1 MDGEGALPIEVLNG
15 RPGYINFLDAFNSW
29 QLVKELSEATGL
41 PAATSFKHVS
51 PTSAAVAIP
60 MSEELKKA
68 SFVDDIEGIDDSALA
83 TAYGRARGTDRMS
96 SFGDWVALSDTCDEV
111 TARILKREVS
121 DGIIAPAYTPEALEI
136 LSSKKNGAYNVV
148 KIDKDYIPNYAG
160 MIRKLGLNCKP
171 TSLVIDGG
179 NVVKWDDAVIMTDKV
194 LKENPGYD
202 EYGLRF
208 RLEELFETDVVFIP
222 WDRYEMF
229 GHADGMVRFI
239 DRRTV
244 LLNNYIDF
252 DRSLRERILRAL
264 DGHFEVKELQY
275 DTPRCSKYSWAYL
288 NFLQVAGHIFVPG
301 LGIEE
306 DYMALEQIKQFY
318 PDHRVLLVP
327 DCLELVRD
335 GGALNCVTWTICE
348 DVQIEK

>member
-1 MDGEGALPIEVLNG
+1 MICDYQTNKVYLAEGIKGYPKVAENLLYALYKEGIETE
-15 RPGYINFLDAFNSW
+15 Y
-29 QLVKELSEATGL
+29 L
-41 PAATSFKHVS
+41 PHSKSKKHVWARDYM
-51 PTSAAVAIP
+51 PIQL
-60 MSEELKKA
+60 EEGRFLKY
-68 SFVDDIEGIDDSALA
+68 VYRPD
-83 TAYGRARGTDRMS
+83 Y
-96 SFGDWVALSDTCDEV
+96 
-111 TARILKREVS
+111 LK
-121 DGIIAPAYTPEALEI
+121 
-136 LSSKKNGAYNVV
+136 N
-148 KIDKDYIPNYAG
+148 DKDYIPNYAG

-275 DTPRCSKYSWAYL
+275 DTPRCSNYSWAYL
-288 NFLQVAGHIFVPG
+288 NFLQVAGRIFVPG
-301 LGIEE
+301 LGIAE
-306 DYMALEQIKQFY
+306 DQLAVQQIQRFY
-318 PDHRVLLVP
+318 PEHKVMLVP

>member
-1 MDGEGALPIEVLNG
+1 MICNYQTNKVYLAEGIKGYPKVAENLLYALYKEGIETE
-15 RPGYINFLDAFNSW
+15 Y
-29 QLVKELSEATGL
+29 L
-41 PAATSFKHVS
+41 PHSKSKKHVWARDYM
-51 PTSAAVAIP
+51 PIQL
-60 MSEELKKA
+60 EEGRFLKY
-68 SFVDDIEGIDDSALA
+68 VYRPD
-83 TAYGRARGTDRMS
+83 Y
-96 SFGDWVALSDTCDEV
+96 
-111 TARILKREVS
+111 LK
-121 DGIIAPAYTPEALEI
+121 
-136 LSSKKNGAYNVV
+136 N
-148 KIDKDYIPNYAG
+148 DKDYIPNYAG

>member
-1 MDGEGALPIEVLNG
+1 MICDYQTNKVFLAEGIKGYPKVAENLLYALYKEGIETE
-15 RPGYINFLDAFNSW
+15 Y
-29 QLVKELSEATGL
+29 L
-41 PAATSFKHVS
+41 PHSKSKKHVWARDYM
-51 PTSAAVAIP
+51 PIQL
-60 MSEELKKA
+60 EEGRFLKY
-68 SFVDDIEGIDDSALA
+68 VYRPD
-83 TAYGRARGTDRMS
+83 Y
-96 SFGDWVALSDTCDEV
+96 
-111 TARILKREVS
+111 LK
-121 DGIIAPAYTPEALEI
+121 
-136 LSSKKNGAYNVV
+136 N
-148 KIDKDYIPNYAG
+148 DKDYIPNYAG

-194 LKENPGYD
+194 LIENPGYD

-244 LLNNYIDF
+244 LLNNYVDF
-252 DRSLRERILRAL
+252 DPELRTRLLERLKWEGYRV
-264 DGHFEVKELQY
+264 EELHY
-275 DTPRCSKYSWAYL
+275 DKPRCSKNSWAYL
-288 NFLQVAGHIFVPG
+288 NFLQVKNRIFVPG

-306 DYMALEQIKQFY
+306 DWMAVEQLKEYY
-318 PDHRVLLVP
+318 PDHRVILIP

-335 GGALNCVTWTICE
+335 GGALNCVTWNIYSIEE
-348 DVQIEK
+348 DEQRADTDSERLPE

>member
-1 MDGEGALPIEVLNG
+1 MICDYQTNKVYLAEGIKGYPKVAENLLYALYKEGIETE
-15 RPGYINFLDAFNSW
+15 Y
-29 QLVKELSEATGL
+29 L
-41 PAATSFKHVS
+41 PHSKSKKHVWARDYM
-51 PTSAAVAIP
+51 PIQL
-60 MSEELKKA
+60 EEGRFLKY
-68 SFVDDIEGIDDSALA
+68 VYRPD
-83 TAYGRARGTDRMS
+83 Y
-96 SFGDWVALSDTCDEV
+96 
-111 TARILKREVS
+111 LK
-121 DGIIAPAYTPEALEI
+121 
-136 LSSKKNGAYNVV
+136 N
-148 KIDKDYIPNYAG
+148 DKDYIPNYAG

-244 LLNNYIDF
+244 LLNNYLDF
-252 DRSLRERILRAL
+252 DRSLRERIIRAL

-288 NFLQVAGHIFVPG
+288 NFLQVAGRIFVPG
-301 LGIEE
+301 LGIAE
-306 DYMALEQIKQFY
+306 DRLAVQQIQRFY
-318 PDHRVLLVP
+318 PEHKVMLVP

>member
-1 MDGEGALPIEVLNG
+1 MICDYQTNKVYLAEGIKGYPKVAENLLYALYKEGIETE
-15 RPGYINFLDAFNSW
+15 Y
-29 QLVKELSEATGL
+29 L
-41 PAATSFKHVS
+41 PHSKSKKHVWVRDYM
-51 PTSAAVAIP
+51 PIQL
-60 MSEELKKA
+60 EEGRFLKY
-68 SFVDDIEGIDDSALA
+68 VYRPD
-83 TAYGRARGTDRMS
+83 Y
-96 SFGDWVALSDTCDEV
+96 
-111 TARILKREVS
+111 LK
-121 DGIIAPAYTPEALEI
+121 
-136 LSSKKNGAYNVV
+136 NN
-148 KIDKDYIPNYAG
+148 KDYIPNYAG

-244 LLNNYIDF
+244 LLNNYSDF
-252 DRSLRERILRAL
+252 DRSLRERIIRAL

-275 DTPRCSKYSWAYL
+275 DTPRCSNYSWAYL
-288 NFLQVAGHIFVPG
+288 NFLQVAGRIFVPG
-301 LGIEE
+301 LGIAE
-306 DYMALEQIKQFY
+306 DRLAVQQIQRFY
-318 PDHRVLLVP
+318 PEHKVMLVP
-327 DCLELVRD
+327 DCLELV
-335 GGALNCVTWTICE
+335 A
-348 DVQIEK
+348 

>member
-1 MDGEGALPIEVLNG
+1 MICDYQMNKVYLAEGIKGYPKVAENLLYALYKEGIETE
-15 RPGYINFLDAFNSW
+15 Y
-29 QLVKELSEATGL
+29 L
-41 PAATSFKHVS
+41 PHSKSKKHVWARDYM
-51 PTSAAVAIP
+51 PIQL
-60 MSEELKKA
+60 EEGRFLKY
-68 SFVDDIEGIDDSALA
+68 VYRPD
-83 TAYGRARGTDRMS
+83 Y
-96 SFGDWVALSDTCDEV
+96 
-111 TARILKREVS
+111 LK
-121 DGIIAPAYTPEALEI
+121 
-136 LSSKKNGAYNVV
+136 N
-148 KIDKDYIPNYAG
+148 DKDYIPNYAG

-171 TSLVIDGG
+171 TTLVIDGG

-194 LKENPGYD
+194 LIENPGYD

-244 LLNNYIDF
+244 LLNNYLDF
-252 DRSLRERILRAL
+252 DRSLRERIIRAL

-288 NFLQVAGHIFVPG
+288 NFLQVAGRIFVPG
-301 LGIEE
+301 LGIAE
-306 DYMALEQIKQFY
+306 DRLAVQQIQRFY
-318 PDHRVLLVP
+318 PEHKVMLVP
-327 DCLELVRD
+327 DCLELARD

>member
-1 MDGEGALPIEVLNG
+1 MICDYQTNKVYLAEGIKGYPKVAENLLYALYKEGIETE
-15 RPGYINFLDAFNSW
+15 Y
-29 QLVKELSEATGL
+29 L
-41 PAATSFKHVS
+41 PHSKSKKHVWARDYM
-51 PTSAAVAIP
+51 PIQL
-60 MSEELKKA
+60 EEGRFLKY
-68 SFVDDIEGIDDSALA
+68 VYRPD
-83 TAYGRARGTDRMS
+83 Y
-96 SFGDWVALSDTCDEV
+96 
-111 TARILKREVS
+111 LK
-121 DGIIAPAYTPEALEI
+121 
-136 LSSKKNGAYNVV
+136 N
-148 KIDKDYIPNYAG
+148 DKDYIPNYAG

-244 LLNNYIDF
+244 LLNNYLDF
-252 DRSLRERILRAL
+252 DRSLRERIIRAL

-275 DTPRCSKYSWAYL
+275 DTPRCSNYSWAYL
-288 NFLQVAGHIFVPG
+288 NFLQVAGRIFVPG
-301 LGIEE
+301 LGIAE
-306 DYMALEQIKQFY
+306 DQLAVQQIQRFY
-318 PDHRVLLVP
+318 PEHKVMLVP

>member
-1 MDGEGALPIEVLNG
+1 MICDYQTNKVYLA
-15 RPGYINFLDAFNSW
+15 
-29 QLVKELSEATGL
+29 
-41 PAATSFKHVS
+41 
-51 PTSAAVAIP
+51 
-60 MSEELKKA
+60 
-68 SFVDDIEGIDDSALA
+68 EGIKG
-83 TAYGRARGTDRMS
+83 YPK
-96 SFGDWVALSDTCDEV
+96 VAENLLYAQYKE
-111 TARILKREVS
+111 
-121 DGIIAPAYTPEALEI
+121 GIETEYLPH
-136 LSSKKNGAYNVV
+136 SKSKKDVWARDYMPIQLEEGRFLKYVYRPDYLKN
-148 KIDKDYIPNYAG
+148 DKDYIPNYAG

-244 LLNNYIDF
+244 LLNNYSDF
-252 DRSLRERILRAL
+252 DRSLRERIIRAL

-275 DTPRCSKYSWAYL
+275 DTPRCSNYSWAYL
-288 NFLQVAGHIFVPG
+288 NFLQVAGRIFVPG
-301 LGIEE
+301 LGIAE
-306 DYMALEQIKQFY
+306 DQLAVQQIQRFY
-318 PDHRVLLVP
+318 PEHKVMLVP

>member
-1 MDGEGALPIEVLNG
+1 MICDYQTNKVYLAEGIKGYPKVAENLMNAL
-15 RPGYINFLDAFNSW
+15 Y
-29 QLVKELSEATGL
+29 K
-41 PAATSFKHVS
+41 
-51 PTSAAVAIP
+51 
-60 MSEELKKA
+60 
-68 SFVDDIEGIDDSALA
+68 EGIDTEFLPYSKSMKHVWARD
-83 TAYGRARGTDRMS
+83 YMPIQIEEGRFVKYVYRPDY
-96 SFGDWVALSDTCDEV
+96 
-111 TARILKREVS
+111 LK
-121 DGIIAPAYTPEALEI
+121 
-136 LSSKKNGAYNVV
+136 N
-148 KIDKDYIPNYAG
+148 DKDYIPNDAG

-244 LLNNYIDF
+244 LLNNYLDF
-252 DRSLRERILRAL
+252 DRSLRERIIRAL

-288 NFLQVAGHIFVPG
+288 NFLQVAGRIFVPG
-301 LGIEE
+301 LGISE
-306 DYMALEQIKQFY
+306 DRLAVQQIQRFY
-318 PDHRVLLVP
+318 PEHKVMLVP

-335 GGALNCVTWTICE
+335 GGALNCVTWNIACNDTWLQNTDDIPE
-348 DVQIEK
+348 

>member
-1 MDGEGALPIEVLNG
+1 MICDYQTNKVYLAEGIKGYPKVAENLLYALYKEGIETE
-15 RPGYINFLDAFNSW
+15 Y
-29 QLVKELSEATGL
+29 L
-41 PAATSFKHVS
+41 PHSKSKKHVWARDYM
-51 PTSAAVAIP
+51 PIQL
-60 MSEELKKA
+60 EEGRFLKY
-68 SFVDDIEGIDDSALA
+68 VYRPD
-83 TAYGRARGTDRMS
+83 Y
-96 SFGDWVALSDTCDEV
+96 
-111 TARILKREVS
+111 LK
-121 DGIIAPAYTPEALEI
+121 
-136 LSSKKNGAYNVV
+136 N
-148 KIDKDYIPNYAG
+148 DKDYIPNYAG

-288 NFLQVAGHIFVPG
+288 NFLQVAGRIFVPG

>member
-1 MDGEGALPIEVLNG
+1 MICDYQTNKVYLAEGIKGYPKVAENLLYALYKEGIETE
-15 RPGYINFLDAFNSW
+15 Y
-29 QLVKELSEATGL
+29 L
-41 PAATSFKHVS
+41 PHSKSKKHVWARDYM
-51 PTSAAVAIP
+51 PIQL
-60 MSEELKKA
+60 EEGRFLKY
-68 SFVDDIEGIDDSALA
+68 VYRPD
-83 TAYGRARGTDRMS
+83 Y
-96 SFGDWVALSDTCDEV
+96 
-111 TARILKREVS
+111 LK
-121 DGIIAPAYTPEALEI
+121 
-136 LSSKKNGAYNVV
+136 N
-148 KIDKDYIPNYAG
+148 DKDYIPNYAG

-244 LLNNYIDF
+244 LLNNYLDF
-252 DRSLRERILRAL
+252 DRSLRERIIRAL

-288 NFLQVAGHIFVPG
+288 NFLQVAGRIFVPG
-301 LGIEE
+301 LGIAE
-306 DYMALEQIKQFY
+306 DRLAVQQIQRSY
-318 PDHRVLLVP
+318 PEHKVMLVP

-335 GGALNCVTWTICE
+335 GGALNCVTWNIACNDTWLQNTDDIPE
-348 DVQIEK
+348 

>member
-1 MDGEGALPIEVLNG
+1 MICDYQTNKVYLAEGIKGYPKVAENLLYALYKEGIETE
-15 RPGYINFLDAFNSW
+15 Y
-29 QLVKELSEATGL
+29 L
-41 PAATSFKHVS
+41 PHSKPKKHVWARDYM
-51 PTSAAVAIP
+51 PIQL
-60 MSEELKKA
+60 EEGRFLKY
-68 SFVDDIEGIDDSALA
+68 VYRPD
-83 TAYGRARGTDRMS
+83 Y
-96 SFGDWVALSDTCDEV
+96 
-111 TARILKREVS
+111 LK
-121 DGIIAPAYTPEALEI
+121 
-136 LSSKKNGAYNVV
+136 N
-148 KIDKDYIPNYAG
+148 DKDYIPNYAG

-244 LLNNYIDF
+244 LLNNYLDF
-252 DRSLRERILRAL
+252 DRSLRERIIRAL
-264 DGHFEVKELQY
+264 DGHFKVKELQY

-288 NFLQVAGHIFVPG
+288 NFLQVAGRIFVPG
-301 LGIEE
+301 LGIAE
-306 DYMALEQIKQFY
+306 DQLAVQQIQRFY
-318 PDHRVLLVP
+318 PEHKVMLVP

>member
-1 MDGEGALPIEVLNG
+1 MICDYQTNKVFLAEGIKGYPKVAENLLYAL
-15 RPGYINFLDAFNSW
+15 Y
-29 QLVKELSEATGL
+29 KEGVETEYL
-41 PAATSFKHVS
+41 PYSKSKKHVWARDYM
-51 PTSAAVAIP
+51 PIQL
-60 MSEELKKA
+60 EEGRFLKY
-68 SFVDDIEGIDDSALA
+68 VYRPD
-83 TAYGRARGTDRMS
+83 Y
-96 SFGDWVALSDTCDEV
+96 
-111 TARILKREVS
+111 LK
-121 DGIIAPAYTPEALEI
+121 
-136 LSSKKNGAYNVV
+136 N
-148 KIDKDYIPNYAG
+148 DKDYIPNYAG

-244 LLNNYIDF
+244 LLNNYLDF
-252 DRSLRERILRAL
+252 DRSLRERIIRAL

-288 NFLQVAGHIFVPG
+288 NFLQVAGRIFVPG
-301 LGIEE
+301 LGIAE
-306 DYMALEQIKQFY
+306 DRLAVQQIQRFY
-318 PDHRVLLVP
+318 PEHKVMLVP

-335 GGALNCVTWTICE
+335 GGALNCVTWNIACNDTWLQNTDDIPE
-348 DVQIEK
+348 

>member
-1 MDGEGALPIEVLNG
+1 MICDYQTNKVYLAEGIKGYPKVAENLLYALYKEGIETE
-15 RPGYINFLDAFNSW
+15 Y
-29 QLVKELSEATGL
+29 L
-41 PAATSFKHVS
+41 PHSKSKKHVWARDYM
-51 PTSAAVAIP
+51 PIQL
-60 MSEELKKA
+60 EEGRFLKY
-68 SFVDDIEGIDDSALA
+68 VYRPD
-83 TAYGRARGTDRMS
+83 Y
-96 SFGDWVALSDTCDEV
+96 
-111 TARILKREVS
+111 LK
-121 DGIIAPAYTPEALEI
+121 
-136 LSSKKNGAYNVV
+136 N
-148 KIDKDYIPNYAG
+148 DKDYIPNYAG

-244 LLNNYIDF
+244 LLNNYSDF
-252 DRSLRERILRAL
+252 DRSLRERIIRAL

-275 DTPRCSKYSWAYL
+275 DTPRCSNYSWAYL
-288 NFLQVAGHIFVPG
+288 NFLQVAGRIFVPG
-301 LGIEE
+301 LGIAE
-306 DYMALEQIKQFY
+306 DQLAVQQIQRFY
-318 PDHRVLLVP
+318 PEHKVMLVP

>member
-1 MDGEGALPIEVLNG
+1 MICDYQTNKVFLAEGIKGYPKVAENLLYALYKEGIETE
-15 RPGYINFLDAFNSW
+15 Y
-29 QLVKELSEATGL
+29 L
-41 PAATSFKHVS
+41 PHSKSKKHVWARDYM
-51 PTSAAVAIP
+51 PIQL
-60 MSEELKKA
+60 EEGRFLKY
-68 SFVDDIEGIDDSALA
+68 VYRPD
-83 TAYGRARGTDRMS
+83 Y
-96 SFGDWVALSDTCDEV
+96 
-111 TARILKREVS
+111 LK
-121 DGIIAPAYTPEALEI
+121 
-136 LSSKKNGAYNVV
+136 N
-148 KIDKDYIPNYAG
+148 DKDYIPNYAG

-244 LLNNYIDF
+244 LLNNYSDF
-252 DRSLRERILRAL
+252 DRSLRERIIRAL

-275 DTPRCSKYSWAYL
+275 DTPRCSNYSWAYL
-288 NFLQVAGHIFVPG
+288 NFLQVAGRIFVPG
-301 LGIEE
+301 LGIAE
-306 DYMALEQIKQFY
+306 DQLAVQQIQRFY
-318 PDHRVLLVP
+318 PEHKVMLVP

>member
-1 MDGEGALPIEVLNG
+1 MICDYQTNKVYLAEGIKGYPKVAENLLYALYKEGIETE
-15 RPGYINFLDAFNSW
+15 Y
-29 QLVKELSEATGL
+29 L
-41 PAATSFKHVS
+41 PHSKSKKHVWARDYM
-51 PTSAAVAIP
+51 PIQL
-60 MSEELKKA
+60 EEGRFLKY
-68 SFVDDIEGIDDSALA
+68 VYRPD
-83 TAYGRARGTDRMS
+83 Y
-96 SFGDWVALSDTCDEV
+96 
-111 TARILKREVS
+111 LK
-121 DGIIAPAYTPEALEI
+121 
-136 LSSKKNGAYNVV
+136 N
-148 KIDKDYIPNYAG
+148 DKDYIPNYAG

-194 LKENPGYD
+194 LIENPGYD

-244 LLNNYIDF
+244 LLNNYSDF
-252 DRSLRERILRAL
+252 DRSLRKRIIRAL

-288 NFLQVAGHIFVPG
+288 NFLQVAGRIFVPG
-301 LGIEE
+301 LGIAE
-306 DYMALEQIKQFY
+306 DRSAVQQIQRFY
-318 PDHRVLLVP
+318 PEHKVMLVP

>member
-1 MDGEGALPIEVLNG
+1 MICDYQTNKVYLAEGIKGYPKVAENLLYALYKEGIETE
-15 RPGYINFLDAFNSW
+15 Y
-29 QLVKELSEATGL
+29 L
-41 PAATSFKHVS
+41 PHSKSKKHVWARDYM
-51 PTSAAVAIP
+51 PIQL
-60 MSEELKKA
+60 EEGRFLKY
-68 SFVDDIEGIDDSALA
+68 VYRPD
-83 TAYGRARGTDRMS
+83 Y
-96 SFGDWVALSDTCDEV
+96 
-111 TARILKREVS
+111 LK
-121 DGIIAPAYTPEALEI
+121 
-136 LSSKKNGAYNVV
+136 N
-148 KIDKDYIPNYAG
+148 DKDYIPNYAG

-194 LKENPGYD
+194 LIENPGYD

-244 LLNNYIDF
+244 LLNNYLDF
-252 DRSLRERILRAL
+252 DRSLRERIIRAL

-275 DTPRCSKYSWAYL
+275 DTPRCSNYSWAYL
-288 NFLQVAGHIFVPG
+288 NFLQVAGRIFVPG
-301 LGIEE
+301 LGIAE
-306 DYMALEQIKQFY
+306 DQLAVQQIQRFY
-318 PDHRVLLVP
+318 PEHKVMLVP

>member
-1 MDGEGALPIEVLNG
+1 MICDYQTNKVYLAEGIKGYPKVAENLLYALYKEGIETE
-15 RPGYINFLDAFNSW
+15 Y
-29 QLVKELSEATGL
+29 L
-41 PAATSFKHVS
+41 PHSKSKKHVWARDYM
-51 PTSAAVAIP
+51 PIQL
-60 MSEELKKA
+60 EKGRFLKY
-68 SFVDDIEGIDDSALA
+68 VYRPD
-83 TAYGRARGTDRMS
+83 Y
-96 SFGDWVALSDTCDEV
+96 
-111 TARILKREVS
+111 LK
-121 DGIIAPAYTPEALEI
+121 
-136 LSSKKNGAYNVV
+136 N
-148 KIDKDYIPNYAG
+148 DKDYIPNYAG

-194 LKENPGYD
+194 LIENPGYD

-244 LLNNYIDF
+244 LLNNYSDF
-252 DRSLRERILRAL
+252 DRSLRERIIRAL

-288 NFLQVAGHIFVPG
+288 NFLQVAGRIFVPG
-301 LGIEE
+301 LGIAE
-306 DYMALEQIKQFY
+306 DRLAVQQIQRFY
-318 PDHRVLLVP
+318 PEHKVMLVP

-348 DVQIEK
+348 DVQIEKR

>member
-1 MDGEGALPIEVLNG
+1 MICDYQTNKV
-15 RPGYINFLDAFNSW
+15 Y
-29 QLVKELSEATGL
+29 LSEGIKGYPKVAENLLYALYKEGIETEYL
-41 PAATSFKHVS
+41 PHSKSKKHVWVRDYM
-51 PTSAAVAIP
+51 PIQL
-60 MSEELKKA
+60 EEGRFLKY
-68 SFVDDIEGIDDSALA
+68 VYRPD
-83 TAYGRARGTDRMS
+83 Y
-96 SFGDWVALSDTCDEV
+96 
-111 TARILKREVS
+111 LK
-121 DGIIAPAYTPEALEI
+121 
-136 LSSKKNGAYNVV
+136 N
-148 KIDKDYIPNYAG
+148 DKDYIPNYAG

-194 LKENPGYD
+194 LIENPGYD
-202 EYGLRF
+202 EYGLRL

-244 LLNNYIDF
+244 LLNNYSDF
-252 DRSLRERILRAL
+252 DRSLRKRIIRAL

-288 NFLQVAGHIFVPG
+288 NFLQVAGRIFVPG
-301 LGIEE
+301 LGIAE
-306 DYMALEQIKQFY
+306 DRSAVQQIQRFY
-318 PDHRVLLVP
+318 PEHKVMLVP

>member
-1 MDGEGALPIEVLNG
+1 MICDYQTNKVYLAEGIKGYPKVAENLLYALYKEGIETE
-15 RPGYINFLDAFNSW
+15 Y
-29 QLVKELSEATGL
+29 L
-41 PAATSFKHVS
+41 PHSKSKKHVWARDYM
-51 PTSAAVAIP
+51 PIQL
-60 MSEELKKA
+60 EEGRFLKY
-68 SFVDDIEGIDDSALA
+68 VYRPD
-83 TAYGRARGTDRMS
+83 Y
-96 SFGDWVALSDTCDEV
+96 
-111 TARILKREVS
+111 LK
-121 DGIIAPAYTPEALEI
+121 
-136 LSSKKNGAYNVV
+136 N
-148 KIDKDYIPNYAG
+148 DKDYIPNYAG

-244 LLNNYIDF
+244 LLNNYSDF

-275 DTPRCSKYSWAYL
+275 DTPRCSNYSWAYL
-288 NFLQVAGHIFVPG
+288 NFLQVAGRIFVPG
-301 LGIEE
+301 LGIAE
-306 DYMALEQIKQFY
+306 DQLAVQQIQRFY
-318 PDHRVLLVP
+318 PEHKVMLVP

>member
-1 MDGEGALPIEVLNG
+1 MICDYQTNKVYLAEGIKGYPKVAENLLYALYKEGIETE
-15 RPGYINFLDAFNSW
+15 Y
-29 QLVKELSEATGL
+29 L
-41 PAATSFKHVS
+41 PHSKSKKHVWVRDYM
-51 PTSAAVAIP
+51 PIQL
-60 MSEELKKA
+60 EEGRFLKY
-68 SFVDDIEGIDDSALA
+68 VYRPD
-83 TAYGRARGTDRMS
+83 Y
-96 SFGDWVALSDTCDEV
+96 
-111 TARILKREVS
+111 LK
-121 DGIIAPAYTPEALEI
+121 
-136 LSSKKNGAYNVV
+136 N
-148 KIDKDYIPNYAG
+148 DKDYIPNYAG

>member
-1 MDGEGALPIEVLNG
+1 MICDYQTNKVYLAEGIKGYPKVAENLLYALYKEGIETE
-15 RPGYINFLDAFNSW
+15 Y
-29 QLVKELSEATGL
+29 L
-41 PAATSFKHVS
+41 PHSKSKKHVWARDYM
-51 PTSAAVAIP
+51 PIQL
-60 MSEELKKA
+60 EEGRFLKY
-68 SFVDDIEGIDDSALA
+68 VYRPD
-83 TAYGRARGTDRMS
+83 Y
-96 SFGDWVALSDTCDEV
+96 
-111 TARILKREVS
+111 LK
-121 DGIIAPAYTPEALEI
+121 
-136 LSSKKNGAYNVV
+136 N
-148 KIDKDYIPNYAG
+148 DKDYIPNYAG

-244 LLNNYIDF
+244 LLNNYLDF
-252 DRSLRERILRAL
+252 DRSLRERIIRAL

-288 NFLQVAGHIFVPG
+288 NFLQVAGRIFVPG
-301 LGIEE
+301 LGIAE
-306 DYMALEQIKQFY
+306 DRLAVQQIQRFY
-318 PDHRVLLVP
+318 PEHKVMLVP

-335 GGALNCVTWTICE
+335 GGALNCVTWNILEIPGQAGNDDYTE
-348 DVQIEK
+348 

>member
-1 MDGEGALPIEVLNG
+1 MICDYQTNKVYLAEGIKGYPKVAENLLYALYKEGIETE
-15 RPGYINFLDAFNSW
+15 Y
-29 QLVKELSEATGL
+29 L
-41 PAATSFKHVS
+41 PHSKSKKHVWARDYM
-51 PTSAAVAIP
+51 PIQL
-60 MSEELKKA
+60 EEGRFLKY
-68 SFVDDIEGIDDSALA
+68 VYRPD
-83 TAYGRARGTDRMS
+83 Y
-96 SFGDWVALSDTCDEV
+96 
-111 TARILKREVS
+111 LK
-121 DGIIAPAYTPEALEI
+121 
-136 LSSKKNGAYNVV
+136 N
-148 KIDKDYIPNYAG
+148 DKDYIPNYAG

-288 NFLQVAGHIFVPG
+288 NFLQVAGRIFVPG
-301 LGIEE
+301 LGISE
-306 DYMALEQIKQFY
+306 DWLAVEQIQTFY
-318 PDHRVLLVP
+318 PDHKVVLVP

-335 GGALNCVTWTICE
+335 GGALNCVSWIILEIPGQAGNDDYTE
-348 DVQIEK
+348 

>member
-1 MDGEGALPIEVLNG
+1 MICDYQTNKVYLAEGIKGYPKVAENLLYALYKEGIETE
-15 RPGYINFLDAFNSW
+15 Y
-29 QLVKELSEATGL
+29 L
-41 PAATSFKHVS
+41 PHSKSKKHVWARDYM
-51 PTSAAVAIP
+51 PIQL
-60 MSEELKKA
+60 EEGRFLKY
-68 SFVDDIEGIDDSALA
+68 VYRPD
-83 TAYGRARGTDRMS
+83 Y
-96 SFGDWVALSDTCDEV
+96 
-111 TARILKREVS
+111 LK
-121 DGIIAPAYTPEALEI
+121 
-136 LSSKKNGAYNVV
+136 N
-148 KIDKDYIPNYAG
+148 DKDYIPNYAG

-244 LLNNYIDF
+244 LLNNYVDF
-252 DRSLRERILRAL
+252 DPDLRKRLQEAL
-264 DGHFEVKELQY
+264 KWHGFSVEELHY
-275 DTPRCSKYSWAYL
+275 DKPRCSRYSWAYL
-288 NFLQVAGHIFVPG
+288 NFLQVAGRIFVPG

-306 DYMALEQIKQFY
+306 DGMALEQIQALY
-318 PDHRVLLVP
+318 PDHKVILVP
-327 DCLELVRD
+327 ECLELVRD
-335 GGALNCVTWTICE
+335 GGALNCVSWNIACSDTQPRNNPDTLC
-348 DVQIEK
+348 